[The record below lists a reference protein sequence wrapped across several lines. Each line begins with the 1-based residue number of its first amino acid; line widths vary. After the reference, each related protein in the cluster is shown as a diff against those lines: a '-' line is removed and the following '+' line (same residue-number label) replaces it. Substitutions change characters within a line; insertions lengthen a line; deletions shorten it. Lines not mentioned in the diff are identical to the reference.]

1 MSNTLINQ
9 MTLDYFKIKQQ
20 SKSRLSKASKKDIHF
35 YRKRVIQLTK
45 DLLSPDENLQELFP
59 DIKYAFDIYV
69 KNCVEYFKTLDK
81 SDILQEDYK
90 NIETEINIVAE
101 DTPDIQDAPD
111 DTTKQINK
119 LIMKKTKDERCTLDK
134 FIKRTIIKLDEPF
147 IPVQKEINLNDPVLR
162 IKGIR
167 KKKNIDNNYDESD
180 PKKEETHQPSTSEI

>member
-9 MTLDYFKIKQQ
+9 MTLDYFKIKEQ
-20 SKSRLSKASKKDIHF
+20 SKPRLSKASKKDIHF

-45 DLLSPDENLQELFP
+45 DLLSPDENVQELFP

-90 NIETEINIVAE
+90 NIDTEINIVAE
-101 DTPDIQDAPD
+101 DMPDIQDVPD

-147 IPVQKEINLNDPVLR
+147 IPVQKEINLKDPVLR

-167 KKKNIDNNYDESD
+167 KKKNIDNNYDE
-180 PKKEETHQPSTSEI
+180 PHEKKEETIQPSSS

>member
-1 MSNTLINQ
+1 MSNTPINQ

-111 DTTKQINK
+111 DMTKQINK
-119 LIMKKTKDERCTLDK
+119 LIMNDIINTSKT
-134 FIKRTIIKLDEPF
+134 
-147 IPVQKEINLNDPVLR
+147 NDDSLKP
-162 IKGIR
+162 
-167 KKKNIDNNYDESD
+167 
-180 PKKEETHQPSTSEI
+180 KEEEEKKQCTTTCHRRGTRRRRMYQNH

>member
-9 MTLDYFKIKQQ
+9 MTLDYFKIKEQ
-20 SKSRLSKASKKDIHF
+20 SKPRLSKASKKDIHF

-45 DLLSPDENLQELFP
+45 DLLSPDENVQELFP

-90 NIETEINIVAE
+90 NIDTEINIVAE
-101 DTPDIQDAPD
+101 DTPDIQDVPD

-147 IPVQKEINLNDPVLR
+147 IPVQKEINLKDPVLR

-167 KKKNIDNNYDESD
+167 KKKNIDNNYDE
-180 PKKEETHQPSTSEI
+180 PHEKKEETIKPSSS

>member
-1 MSNTLINQ
+1 MSNIFIDE
-9 MTLDYFKIKQQ
+9 MTIDYCRRREQ
-20 SKSRLSKASKKDIHF
+20 SKPRLSKASKKDIHF
-35 YRKRVIQLTK
+35 YKKRVIQLTK

-134 FIKRTIIKLDEPF
+134 FIKRTIIKIDEPF
-147 IPVQKEINLNDPVLR
+147 IPVQKEINLKDPVLR

-167 KKKNIDNNYDESD
+167 KKKNIDNNYDE
-180 PKKEETHQPSTSEI
+180 PHEKKEDHQSTNEI

>member
-1 MSNTLINQ
+1 MSNTPINQ

-20 SKSRLSKASKKDIHF
+20 SKPKASKKDIHF

-45 DLLSPDENLQELFP
+45 DLLSPDEDLQELFP

-101 DTPDIQDAPD
+101 DMPDIQDAPD
-111 DTTKQINK
+111 DMTKQINK

-147 IPVQKEINLNDPVLR
+147 IPVQKEINLKDPVLR

-167 KKKNIDNNYDESD
+167 KKKNIDNNYDE
-180 PKKEETHQPSTSEI
+180 PHEKKEETIQPSSS

>member
-1 MSNTLINQ
+1 MSNTFINQ
-9 MTLDYFKIKQQ
+9 MTIDYCRRREQ
-20 SKSRLSKASKKDIHF
+20 SKPSLSKASKKDIQF
-35 YRKRVIQLTK
+35 YRKRVIQLSK
-45 DLLSPDENLQELFP
+45 DLLSSDENLQELFP

-90 NIETEINIVAE
+90 NIDTEMNIVAE
-101 DTPDIQDAPD
+101 DTPDIPDTPD

-134 FIKRTIIKLDEPF
+134 FIKRTIIKIDEPF
-147 IPVQKEINLNDPVLR
+147 IPVQKEINLKDPVLR

-167 KKKNIDNNYDESD
+167 KKKNIYNNYDESHE
-180 PKKEETHQPSTSEI
+180 KKEDHQTTNEI